1 MAEKQKNWA
10 GNYEFS
16 TTNLH
21 HPTSIEEIQALM
33 KNSRK
38 VKVLGTRH
46 SFNHIADSDDV
57 HISLNHFN
65 NVVALDTERC
75 TVTVEAGMRY
85 GELGVYLNA
94 QGFAIHNMASL
105 PHITIIGAVS
115 TATHGSGA
123 KNGSLATA
131 VSGLEFVTGNGDIV
145 TLSREIDGEQ
155 FNGAVVGL
163 GGIGVVTKI
172 TLDIMPRFDMQQ
184 YVYLNLPAAQM
195 VENWDAILASAY
207 SVSIFTD
214 WQTENHNQIWLKMLV
229 TDDTP
234 IEEKPEFFGAA
245 RATKRYHPIGE
256 MAADNCTEQMGI
268 RGSWHERL
276 SHFTMDAIANEGNDL
291 QAEYFVSRQNAL
303 EAFKVMSELRATLA
317 PVIAISEIRM
327 IAADDLWMSPYYKQD
342 SVAIHFSWQRDLPG
356 VLQVLPII
364 EERLAPF
371 APRPHWGKL
380 FTMPAKDIQSRY
392 EKLADFRQLLQHYD
406 PQGKFRNAF
415 LDEYIFGD

>member
-1 MAEKQKNWA
+1 MAEKQLNWA

-16 TTNLH
+16 TTNVH
-21 HPTSIEEIQALM
+21 YPTSVEEIQALV

-46 SFNHIADSDDV
+46 SFNHIADSEDV
-57 HISLNHFN
+57 LISLRNFN
-65 NVVALDTERC
+65 NLVALDRERQ

-85 GELGVYLNA
+85 GELGVYLDSE
-94 QGFAIHNMASL
+94 GFAVHNMASL
-105 PHITIIGAVS
+105 PHITIIGACS

-131 VSGLEFVTGNGDIV
+131 VSRLEFVTADGEIV
-145 TLSREIDGEQ
+145 TLSREKDGEQ

-163 GGIGVVTKI
+163 GGLGVVTKL
-172 TLDIMPRFDMQQ
+172 TLDIMPRFDMRQEI
-184 YVYLNLPAAQM
+184 YLNIPLTQVAD
-195 VENWDAILASAY
+195 NWDEILDSAY
-207 SVSIFTD
+207 STSIFTD
-214 WQTENHNQIWLKMLV
+214 WQTENHNQIWLKTLV
-229 TDDTP
+229 VDDTP
-234 IEEKPEFFGAA
+234 FEEKPEFFGGT
-245 RATKRYHPIGE
+245 RATKRYHPV
-256 MAADNCTEQMGI
+256 ADLSAEHCTEQLGI
-268 RGSWHERL
+268 RGSWHDRL
-276 SHFTMDAIANEGNDL
+276 PHFTMAAMSNEGNDL
-291 QAEYFVSRQNAL
+291 QAEYFVPRHHAL

-327 IAADDLWMSPYYKQD
+327 IAADNLWMSPYYKQD
-342 SVAIHFSWQRDLPG
+342 SVAIHFSWQRDLPS

-371 APRPHWGKL
+371 AARPHWGKL

-415 LDEYIFGD
+415 LDEYIFGV

>member
-21 HPTSIEEIQALM
+21 HPTSIEEIQALV

-46 SFNHIADSDDV
+46 SFNHIADSNDV
-57 HISLNHFN
+57 HISLGQFN
-65 NVVALDTERC
+65 NVVALDRERL

-85 GELGVYLNA
+85 GELGVYLDSE
-94 QGFAIHNMASL
+94 GFAVHNMASL

-131 VSGLEFVTGNGDIV
+131 VSGLEFITGNGDVV
-145 TLSREIDGEQ
+145 TLSREKDGEQ

-184 YVYLNLPAAQM
+184 YIYLNLPAAQM
-195 VENWDAILASAY
+195 ADNWDAILDSAY
-207 SVSIFTD
+207 SISVFTD
-214 WQTENHNQIWLKMLV
+214 WQSEHHAQIWLKSRV
-229 TDDTP
+229 TDAIP
-234 IEEKPEFFGAA
+234 FAEQAEYYGAT

-303 EAFKVMSELRATLA
+303 AAFKVMSELRETLA
-317 PVIAISEIRM
+317 PVIAISEIRT
-327 IAADDLWMSPYYKQD
+327 IAADNLWMSPYYKQD

-356 VLQVLPII
+356 VLQVLPLI

-371 APRPHWGKL
+371 EARPHWGKL
-380 FTMPAKDIQSRY
+380 FTMPAKAIQSRY
-392 EKLADFRQLLQHYD
+392 ERLADFRQLLSHYD

-415 LDEYIFGD
+415 LDEYIFAD